1 MSDKCECTCRFVWH
15 LLGETP
21 GYYKDCRDF
30 WCNSSVHSVQ
40 YMCAIV
46 PMNVTVL
53 YCHFKQ
59 VVCGCCLLYIDVKD
73 GTTECDVRTCNA
85 WDRYFGSMLW
95 TAHRF
100 CALVMNCIC
109 FFLQFNF
116 SKPSNVLG
124 SSGGGGVSF
133 VDGTNIKHDEVYSH
147 FKQVMCGLFLL
158 YVHVKDGTTE
168 CNARTCNA

>member
-1 MSDKCECTCRFVWH
+1 MDRWHNHPDSVLFTKSGKSIDFPVNAHAGFVCH

-30 WCNSSVHSVQ
+30 WRNSSVHSVQ
-40 YMCAIV
+40 YMCSIV

-85 WDRYFGSMLW
+85 WHRYFGSVLW

-109 FFLQFNF
+109 FFYNLI
-116 SKPSNVLG
+116 SPS
-124 SSGGGGVSF
+124 
-133 VDGTNIKHDEVYSH
+133 H
-147 FKQVMCGLFLL
+147 Q
-158 YVHVKDGTTE
+158 
-168 CNARTCNA
+168 TC